1 MVILTLLAYGCY
13 KEKQKGE
20 INIEKDVDAE
30 EDKSEF
36 ETNIAAAEVSPSQ
49 ESEGNQ
55 KLHQIDKEL
64 DQLKDDPDDYNYD
77 YGDPKGFDNIEKQ
90 FDNKL
95 KEQLEIHTKS
105 CEVGREGT
113 VSSYPG
119 QKYGVTKHQ
128 SKRLSPQRLPYKVHP
143 YFPRPPPPFHHQ
155 PSFERKYSR
164 GPQYYHHPGYP
175 EHQQYPGETSRP
187 GHGYYYNNHYN
198 NNI

>member
-55 KLHQIDKEL
+55 KLHQMDKEL

-77 YGDPKGFDNIEKQ
+77 YGDPKGFDNIE
-90 FDNKL
+90 
-95 KEQLEIHTKS
+95 IT
-105 CEVGREGT
+105 
-113 VSSYPG
+113 
-119 QKYGVTKHQ
+119 
-128 SKRLSPQRLPYKVHP
+128 
-143 YFPRPPPPFHHQ
+143 
-155 PSFERKYSR
+155 PS
-164 GPQYYHHPGYP
+164 
-175 EHQQYPGETSRP
+175 
-187 GHGYYYNNHYN
+187 
-198 NNI
+198 